1 MSRTSYYLR
10 AMNSFYLQLKQY
22 FTHNKWFQNLVTWL
36 VLFAVLG
43 LTVQFDSS
51 DTEIAEVGVVLF
63 GLLLMLAIPI
73 YITNLVLLPLYRQGH
88 RWQAI
93 VLYFLCL
100 LLFSFVSTTI
110 VKGMYM
116 IACYFITCSED
127 LNNFQ
132 IGSNANLFGTN
143 LLGTLVGL
151 ALRIARD
158 SVIENSKNKEAE
170 LQLLKG
176 QLNPHFLFNTLNNLY
191 GLSVIKSDKLP
202 GLMLQLSDL
211 LRYSLYQTKD
221 RHVRLQNEITY
232 LKNYLELERLR
243 LDDEVELRLNIE
255 GQTEG
260 LMIAPML
267 LIVFVENAFK
277 HFGAPKEQAAY
288 IRVDIQIEDNQLRFV
303 CENSKDPQATTSPR
317 EQNTSGIGL
326 TNVRQRLALLYPRQ
340 YQLDV
345 QNNTATFKVS
355 LNLDHLGT
363 NTIT

>member
-1 MSRTSYYLR
+1 MRNTY
-10 AMNSFYLQLKQY
+10 AQLKQY
-22 FTHNKWFQNLVTWL
+22 FIHNKWFQNLITWL

-43 LTVQFDSS
+43 LTVQFDG
-51 DTEIAEVGVVLF
+51 DTNLAEVGVVLF

-73 YITNLVLLPLYRQGH
+73 YITNLLLLPLYQQGR

-100 LLFSFVSTTI
+100 LLFSFASTII
-110 VKGMYM
+110 VKGLYM
-116 IACYFITCSED
+116 VACYFITCSED
-127 LNNFQ
+127 LDNFS

-143 LLGTLVGL
+143 LLGTLIGL

-158 SVIENSKNKEAE
+158 SVIENNKNKEAE

-221 RHVRLQNEITY
+221 RHVPLTNEIKY

-243 LDDEVELRLNIE
+243 LDDEVELSLNIE

-260 LMIAPML
+260 VMIAPML

-277 HFGAPKEQAAY
+277 HFSAAKEQAAY
-288 IRVDIQIEDNQLRFV
+288 IKVDVKIEEEQLYFV
-303 CENSKDPQATTSPR
+303 CKNSKDPQATTSPR
-317 EQNTSGIGL
+317 EQNASGIGL
-326 TNVRQRLALLYPRQ
+326 SNVRQRLALLYPKQ
-340 YQLDV
+340 HQLEV
-345 QNNTATFKVS
+345 QNTTTTFKAA
-355 LNLDHLGT
+355 LNLHHLGT
-363 NTIT
+363 NTLA